1 MAAITSTLNETPR
14 RRFKQRLL
22 RVDARDQ
29 LPITLRHE
37 RIYILPTKRGL
48 AFLGVVMVMLLASM
62 NYGLNLGYA
71 LSFIMLGLFGS
82 CLLSTYLNL
91 TQLKIQTAVAT
102 DTYADTP
109 LTFDISLTEDRRR
122 RRHSIN
128 IAVAGTNDTIDI
140 GANTT
145 ATARLRIQDRQRGLI
160 KLGRITISSDFPLG
174 LWRGWG
180 YIHAPITAYVYP
192 APETSAP
199 PLPRSAE
206 ISNDART
213 KIRGEREYKQLK
225 RYQETDSL
233 SSVAWKQVARGAGWY
248 SKEFEP
254 EYTSAITSIRWQDT
268 HGQLNIEQRLSRLCA
283 WVQTAEQNAIPYS
296 FELPGVSF
304 SRGQGPNHKKDC
316 LRQLASFAV
325 NNNNG

>member
-1 MAAITSTLNETPR
+1 MAAISSTLPRTPR

-22 RVDARDQ
+22 RVDACDQ
-29 LPITLRHE
+29 LPIRLRHE
-37 RIYILPTKRGL
+37 RIYILPTRRGL

-71 LSFIMLGLFGS
+71 LSFILLGLFGS

-91 TQLKIQTAVAT
+91 TQLKIQTAVAS
-102 DTYADTP
+102 DTYADNP
-109 LTFDISLTEDRRR
+109 LNFEVSLTEDRRR

-128 IAVAGTNDTIDI
+128 IAAEGGNDTIDI
-140 GANTT
+140 AANTT
-145 ATARLRIQDRQRGLI
+145 ATASLRTQDRQRGLI
-160 KLGRITISSDFPLG
+160 KLGRITLSSDFPLG

-180 YIHAPITAYVYP
+180 YVHAPITAYVYP
-192 APETSAP
+192 VPEKNAP
-199 PLPRSAE
+199 PLPSSAE
-206 ISNDART
+206 NTGDLQN
-213 KIRGEREYKQLK
+213 KIRGEREYHQLK

-254 EYTSAITSIRWQDT
+254 EPASACTSIRWQDT
-268 HGQLNIEQRLSRLCA
+268 PGQLNVEQRLSRLCA
-283 WVQTAEQNAIPYS
+283 WVQAAEQNAVPYS

-304 SRGQGPNHKKDC
+304 TRNQGPGHKKDC
-316 LRQLASFAV
+316 LRQLACF
-325 NNNNG
+325 NGRVDNG

>member
-1 MAAITSTLNETPR
+1 MVTIASTLTDTPR

-37 RIYILPTKRGL
+37 RIYILPTRRGL

-71 LSFIMLGLFGS
+71 LSFIMLGLFAS

-91 TQLKIQTAVAT
+91 TQLKLQAAAAS
-102 DTYADTP
+102 DTYADNP
-109 LTFDISLTEDRRR
+109 LLFEISLKEDRRR

-128 IAVAGTNDTIDI
+128 VAANGTSDIIDI
-140 GANTT
+140 APNSTTT
-145 ATARLRIQDRQRGLI
+145 ASLRMQDCQRGLLE
-160 KLGRITISSDFPLG
+160 LGRITLSSDFPLG

-180 YIHAPITAYVYP
+180 YVHARITAYVYP
-192 APETSAP
+192 VPETSAP
-199 PLPRSAE
+199 PVPGSEENAK
-206 ISNDART
+206 DAQT
-213 KIRGEREYKQLK
+213 NIRGEREYKQLK

-254 EYTSAITSIRWQDT
+254 EYASASTSIRWQDT
-268 HGQLNIEQRLSRLCA
+268 HGQLTFEQRLSRLCA
-283 WVQTAEQNAIPYS
+283 WVQAAEQNATPYS
-296 FELPGVSF
+296 FELPGVAF
-304 SRGQGPNHKKDC
+304 SRNQGPTHKKDC
-316 LRQLASFAV
+316 LRQLASFKSEQR
-325 NNNNG
+325 